1 MTTRQFDCKLA
12 FRGCKAE
19 QAPQRLRR
27 RLWMSVKIEQNDG
40 AGFIGPNIDHLAYK
54 PGDAFP
60 EGSREP

>member
-1 MTTRQFDCKLA
+1 MAARQFDCKLG
-12 FRGCKAE
+12 FRGCEAE
-19 QAPQRLRR
+19 QTPERLGRRLR
-27 RLWMSVKIEQNDG
+27 MSVEIEQNDG